1 MKFSQWCAFAALLA
15 AGVLLWNLRGILI
28 ELFGSIVLAVALSSL
43 VGSLQHRLGLGRW
56 QALLLAIGLVLLVL
70 TGIVALLVPP
80 FVDQFAELIQQV
92 PRAAAALL
100 RLINGGLGRIS
111 QMVHG
116 QSQLPQ
122 ADTWLQSFT
131 NGIDWPW
138 SAGVGRL
145 LGLAGNLGGGL
156 LQLIFVIAVAVM
168 LSAQP
173 EGYRGVAIQLVPSM
187 LRRRVAQVLDLCGEA
202 LSSWMVGVMISSL
215 CVGVLA
221 FIGLSLLGVKLTLAN
236 ALIAGLSNV
245 VPNVGPT
252 IGTIF
257 PMSVALLENPWKPL
271 LVLALYVVIQNLE
284 SYVITPS
291 VMHHQLKLL
300 PGLTLAAQVVF
311 TVVFGP
317 LGLLLALPLAV
328 CLQVIV
334 RELLIHDLFDRWT
347 GSKPA

>member
-28 ELFGSIVLAVALSSL
+28 ELFGSVVLAVALSRL

-56 QALLLAIGLVLLVL
+56 QALLLALGLVLLVL

-122 ADTWLQSFT
+122 ADAWLQSFT

-271 LVLALYVVIQNLE
+271 LEIGRAHV
-284 SYVITPS
+284 
-291 VMHHQLKLL
+291 
-300 PGLTLAAQVVF
+300 
-311 TVVFGP
+311 
-317 LGLLLALPLAV
+317 
-328 CLQVIV
+328 
-334 RELLIHDLFDRWT
+334 
-347 GSKPA
+347 